1 MMEIKKILWPNDF
14 TPTAHR
20 VLPFVESLVETY
32 GASLHLLHVAMD
44 LSRYGGFYGKPTPEH
59 VKGMHDFV
67 LEGAKKKLADFC
79 EDELA
84 SCSTYEFH
92 VRLGDPGEE
101 ILKASEELEIDLI
114 VMPVRSG
121 ERAAGLGSIAQ
132 KVLRETTIPVLVITP

>member
-1 MMEIKKILWPNDF
+1 MEIKKILWPNDF
-14 TPTAHR
+14 SPTAHK

-32 GASLHLLHVAMD
+32 GASLHLLHVAID
-44 LSRYGGFYGKPTPEH
+44 ISRYGDFYGKPTPEH
-59 VKGMHDFV
+59 VKEMHDFM
-67 LEGAKKKLADFC
+67 LEGAKKKLAEFC

-84 SCSTYEFH
+84 ECPTYEFH
-92 VRLGDPGEE
+92 VKLGDPGEE
-101 ILKASEELEIDLI
+101 ILKASEELGIDLI